1 MKYQNTTELLRGEG
15 GKFPGSRKE
24 ETLAD
29 TQHQGN
35 LRGHWSKDRRPDF
48 EPISEKS

>member
-15 GKFPGSRKE
+15 EGNSQVPERKK
-24 ETLAD
+24 LAD